1 MGVSAE
7 LTGFI
12 AVGAAL
18 VGVQTTVS
26 LWIVSWLRALD
37 SRVSHVGQ
45 RMARLEGLIEG
56 AGLFRTAEALEPAG
70 D

>member
-7 LTGFI
+7 LIGII
-12 AVGAAL
+12 AVGTAL
-18 VGVQTTVS
+18 VVAQLTVS
-26 LWIVSWLRALD
+26 LWLVSWLRSLD
-37 SRVSHVGQ
+37 SRVSHVGE

-56 AGLFRTAEALEPAG
+56 VELFRPVEAVELAG